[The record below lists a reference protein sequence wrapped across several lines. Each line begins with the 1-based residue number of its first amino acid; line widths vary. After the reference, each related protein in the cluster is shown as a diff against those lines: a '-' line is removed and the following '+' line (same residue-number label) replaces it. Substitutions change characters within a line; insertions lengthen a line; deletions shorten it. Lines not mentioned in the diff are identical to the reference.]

1 MTEPHLLTEYEKL
14 ALDLTAQLATTLGGI
29 VGGGPTRA
37 GDLNELLAHVHVIQN
52 AVMAQAAA
60 RAYPGR
66 FRLLGQTL
74 LTG

>member
-1 MTEPHLLTEYEKL
+1 MAEASLTEDEQS
-14 ALDLTAQLATTLGGI
+14 ALDLTVQLVDMLAGI
-29 VGGGPTRA
+29 VGEGPTRA
-37 GDLNELLAHVHVIQN
+37 GDLNELLGHVHGIQN